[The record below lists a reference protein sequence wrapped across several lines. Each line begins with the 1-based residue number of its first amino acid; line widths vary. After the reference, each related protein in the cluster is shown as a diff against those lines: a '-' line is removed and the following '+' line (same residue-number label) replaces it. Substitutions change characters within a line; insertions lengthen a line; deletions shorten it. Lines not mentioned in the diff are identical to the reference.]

1 MTVAEVT
8 NSNLVS
14 NIKDAVQK
22 KFVDKD
28 AANFADIL
36 KNNFSAIDANRDNV
50 LTSNEIQNSLSHLKL
65 DNISELITKIDL
77 NSDGAIT
84 LPELDSKNGI
94 SKVISSTI
102 KDVLSDK
109 SSSEI
114 LSNAV
119 GKIGKACHLNDFAQ
133 KTIASAIGK
142 LV

>member
-50 LTSNEIQNSLSHLKL
+50 LSSNEIQNSLSHLKL

-84 LPELDSKNGI
+84 IPELDTKNGI
-94 SKVISSTI
+94 SKVVSSTI

-119 GKIGKACHLNDFAQ
+119 GKISKACHLNDFAQ
-133 KTIASAIGK
+133 KTITSALGK